1 MEIRH
6 LNSNDDLSKISHIY
20 EESWKYAY
28 KNIIPQT
35 FLDSIPCGNWIP
47 HLKSPEMNILV
58 MLDNGKFIGVST
70 YCRSRFFDFQDFG
83 EIVSIYLLPEY
94 MDKGIGKQLLDK
106 TISELSNLNF
116 KNIFLWV
123 LEENIRARKFYEK
136 SGFVLSGK
144 ILEDNIGGKILKETA
159 YTYNI

>member
-47 HLKSPEMNILV
+47 HLKDPEMNILV

-70 YCRSRFFDFQDFG
+70 YCRSRFSDFQDFG

-123 LEENIRARKFYEK
+123 LEENIRARKFTK
-136 SGFVLSGK
+136 KQALF
-144 ILEDNIGGKILKETA
+144 
-159 YTYNI
+159 

>member
-35 FLDSIPCGNWIP
+35 FLDSIPCGNWIS
-47 HLKSPEMNILV
+47 HLKDPEMNILV

-70 YCRSRFFDFQDFG
+70 YAVPDSLTFRILAKFCIHISSSG
-83 EIVSIYLLPEY
+83 IY
-94 MDKGIGKQLLDK
+94 G
-106 TISELSNLNF
+106 
-116 KNIFLWV
+116 
-123 LEENIRARKFYEK
+123 
-136 SGFVLSGK
+136 
-144 ILEDNIGGKILKETA
+144 
-159 YTYNI
+159 

>member
-47 HLKSPEMNILV
+47 HLKDPEMNILV
-58 MLDNGKFIGVST
+58 MLDNGKFIG
-70 YCRSRFFDFQDFG
+70 
-83 EIVSIYLLPEY
+83 I
-94 MDKGIGKQLLDK
+94 
-106 TISELSNLNF
+106 
-116 KNIFLWV
+116 IFL
-123 LEENIRARKFYEK
+123 
-136 SGFVLSGK
+136 
-144 ILEDNIGGKILKETA
+144 
-159 YTYNI
+159 

>member
-47 HLKSPEMNILV
+47 HLKDPEMNILV

-70 YCRSRFFDFQDFG
+70 YCRSRFSDFHSFG

-106 TISELSNLNF
+106 TISELSNLHF

-123 LEENIRARKFYEK
+123 LEENIRAIKFYEK

-144 ILEDNIGGKILKETA
+144 TLDDNIGGKPLKETA
-159 YTYNI
+159 YIYNI